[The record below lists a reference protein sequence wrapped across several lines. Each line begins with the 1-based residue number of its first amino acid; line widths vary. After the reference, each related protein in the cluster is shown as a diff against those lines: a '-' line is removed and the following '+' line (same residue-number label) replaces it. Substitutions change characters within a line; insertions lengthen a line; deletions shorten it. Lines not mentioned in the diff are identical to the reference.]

1 MTPAQ
6 IALAWIL
13 HKPGVTAPIIGASKM
28 EQFEQSLAALDVALD
43 ATEMQFLEEPYK
55 PHAVL
60 GEARITAV
68 SDDLSEAILLLTEQ
82 TGDVRELDKVITK

>member
-1 MTPAQ
+1 MYYTDSDFDVVDRVVELAKRRGVTPAQ

-28 EQFEQSLAALDVALD
+28 EQFEQSLAALDIALD
-43 ATEMQFLEEPYK
+43 GSEMQFLEEPYK

-60 GEARITAV
+60 GH
-68 SDDLSEAILLLTEQ
+68 
-82 TGDVRELDKVITK
+82 K